1 METNMETLYIEASS
15 IECSEERREIS
26 GLIVPMGTGEVGYTN
41 LGGAVFEK
49 GSIDISEPTKVKLLS
64 QHNMKKPVG
73 RMISAEYRE
82 GQGIFATFKLSRS
95 TGGSDALIQAQE
107 GLVSGLSIGAEIIA
121 SKPSRDGHMVV
132 SSAKLKEVSLVTE
145 PAFKSAQVLSIAASE
160 QTDAAAS
167 AIDTAIEQLQ
177 LAPEDTT
184 AAEILLD
191 SVKQIIDNNPTTE
204 SETVVSDT
212 TVEATPVEAAAVEA
226 ARPTVT
232 AMAYT
237 KPRIDLSNEAFLENS
252 IRAQFGDE
260 NARQYLAAAS
270 DTTTTEVAGLV
281 PTRQL
286 TEIINN
292 KSTAGRPSIDAIST
306 GTLPDA
312 GMKFQIPRVKTVPTT
327 ATTAE
332 GAAFSDTQVEIEYLD
347 VDVFKTAGMQLFDVE
362 VLDRTSPAF
371 FAELQSLMADAYA
384 KSTNVAVRTA
394 IQTGATA
401 DGTAITLPWDGAEM
415 AGFIARASDS
425 IYTNTLRFAQSVIVS
440 PTQWANIMGM
450 VDSSNRPLFVA
461 SQPQNAAGSVSQSLR
476 GSLLGLELYV
486 DYSLTGAADGSI
498 IVVNR
503 DSYTWYE
510 SPRLQLRADKVG
522 TGKVEVGYYGYGAI
536 ATKAA
541 AGAFKFNVA

>member
-1 METNMETLYIEASS
+1 MTTLYIEAAS

-26 GLIVPMGTGEVGYTN
+26 GKIVPMGTGEVGNTN
-41 LGGAVFEK
+41 LGAYVFEA
-49 GSIDISEPTKVKLLS
+49 GSIDIADVSKIKLLS
-64 QHNMKKPVG
+64 QHDIKKPIG
-73 RMISAEYRE
+73 RMTAAEVRE
-82 GQGIFATFKLSRS
+82 DGIYATFKLSRS
-95 TGGSDALIQAQE
+95 QAGTDSLIMASE
-107 GLVSGLSIGAEIIA
+107 GLVSGLSIGAEIIS
-121 SKPSRDGHMVV
+121 SKPSRAGHTVV
-132 SSAKLKEVSLVTE
+132 TAAKLKEVSLVTE
-145 PAFKSAQVLSIAASE
+145 PAFKSAQVLEIAAEES
-160 QTDAAAS
+160 
-167 AIDTAIEQLQ
+167 L
-177 LAPEDTT
+177 P
-184 AAEILLD
+184 AEETP
-191 SVKQIIDNNPTTE
+191 QTE
-204 SETVVSDT
+204 SETVVEDT

-237 KPRIDLSNEAFLENS
+237 APRIDTNPAMFLENS
-252 IRAQFGDE
+252 IRAQLGDE

-286 TEIINN
+286 TEIINS
-292 KSTAGRPSIDAIST
+292 KTTAGRPSIDAIST

-312 GMKFQIPRVKTVPTT
+312 GFKFQIPRVVTAPTV
-327 ATTAE
+327 AETAE
-332 GAAFSDTQVEIEYLD
+332 TAAFSDTQVEIEYLD
-347 VDVFKTAGMQLFDVE
+347 VDVKKYAGMQLFDVE

-384 KSTNVAVRTA
+384 KATNVAVRTA
-394 IQTGATA
+394 LQTGASA
-401 DGTAITLPWDGAEM
+401 DATTITLPWDGAEM

-425 IYTNTLRFAQSVIVS
+425 IYTNTLKFATGVIVS

-450 VDSSNRPLFVA
+450 VDSSNRPLFIA

-476 GSLLGLELYV
+476 GSLLGLDLYV

-510 SPRLQLRADKVG
+510 SSRLQLRADKVG
-522 TGKVEVGYYGYGAI
+522 TGQVEVGYYGYGAI
-536 ATKAA
+536 ATKTA

>member
-1 METNMETLYIEASS
+1 METLFIEAAS
-15 IECSEERREIS
+15 IECSEDRREIS
-26 GLIVPMGTGEVGYTN
+26 GKIVPMGTGEIGNTN
-41 LGGAVFEK
+41 LGAYTFAA
-49 GSIDISEPTKVKLLS
+49 GSIEIADPSKIKLLS
-64 QHNMKKPVG
+64 QHDMKKPVG
-73 RMISAEYRE
+73 RMIAAETRE
-82 GQGIFATFKLSRS
+82 DGIYATFKLSRS
-95 TGGSDALIQAQE
+95 QGGADALIMAAE

-121 SKPSRDGHMVV
+121 SKPSRDGHTVV
-132 SSAKLKEVSLVTE
+132 TAAKLKEVSLVTE
-145 PAFKSAQVLSIAASE
+145 PAFKSAEVLEIAAE
-160 QTDAAAS
+160 
-167 AIDTAIEQLQ
+167 E
-177 LAPEDTT
+177 AP
-184 AAEILLD
+184 AEAVEETL
-191 SVKQIIDNNPTTE
+191 PTE
-204 SETVVSDT
+204 SETIVEDT

-226 ARPTVT
+226 AAPTVK

-237 KPRIDLSNEAFLENS
+237 TPRIDTTPHVFLENAV
-252 IRAQFGDE
+252 RASLGDD

-292 KSTAGRPSIDAIST
+292 KSTSGRPSIDAISA

-312 GMKFQIPRVKTVPTT
+312 GFKFQIPRVKAVPTV
-327 ATTAE
+327 AVAAE
-332 GAAFSDTQVEIEYLD
+332 KAAFSDTQVEIEYLD
-347 VDVFKTAGMQLFDVE
+347 VDVKKYAGMQLFDVE

-384 KSTNVAVRTA
+384 KATNVAVRTA
-394 IQTGATA
+394 IQTGASA

-440 PTQWANIMGM
+440 PTQWSNIMGM
-450 VDSSNRPLFVA
+450 VDGQNRPLFIA

-476 GSLLGLELYV
+476 GSLLGLDLYV
-486 DYSLTGAADGSI
+486 DYSLTGVADGSI

-503 DSYTWYE
+503 DSYTWFE
-510 SPRLQLRADKVG
+510 SQRLQLRADKVG
-522 TGKVEVGYYGYGAI
+522 TGQVEVGYYGYGAI

-541 AGAFKFNVA
+541 AGAFKFNNAA

>member
-1 METNMETLYIEASS
+1 MEHLIIEAAS

-26 GLIVPMGTGEVGYTN
+26 GKIVPMGTGEVGHTN
-41 LGGAVFEK
+41 MGGVVFEA
-49 GSIDISEPTKVKLLS
+49 GSIDVSDISKIKLLS
-64 QHNMKKPVG
+64 QHDMKKPVG
-73 RMISAEYRE
+73 RMTAAEVRPD
-82 GQGIFATFKLSRS
+82 GIYATFKLSRS
-95 TGGSDALIQAQE
+95 TGGNDALIQAQE
-107 GLVSGLSIGAEIIA
+107 GLVSGLSVGAEVIA
-121 SKPSRDGHMVV
+121 SKPSRNGHIVV
-132 SSAKLKEVSLVTE
+132 TAAKLKEVSLVTE
-145 PAFKSAQVLSIAASE
+145 PAFKSAQVLEIAAE
-160 QTDAAAS
+160 
-167 AIDTAIEQLQ
+167 E
-177 LAPEDTT
+177 AP
-184 AAEILLD
+184 AEAVEETL
-191 SVKQIIDNNPTTE
+191 PTE
-204 SETVVSDT
+204 SETVVEDT

-226 ARPTVT
+226 AAPTIK

-237 KPRIDLSNEAFLENS
+237 TPRIDSAPHVFLENAV
-252 IRAQFGDE
+252 RASLGDD

-270 DTTTTEVAGLV
+270 DTTTTDVAGLV
-281 PTRQL
+281 PTRQT

-292 KSTAGRPSIDAIST
+292 KSTSGRPSIDAISS
-306 GTLPDA
+306 GQLPDA
-312 GMKFQIPRVKTVPTT
+312 GFKFQIPRVKEIPTSATV
-327 ATTAE
+327 AE
-332 GAAFSDTQVEIEYLD
+332 GGAFSDTQVEIEYLD

-371 FAELQSLMADAYA
+371 FAELQSLMADSYA

-394 IQTGATA
+394 IQTGASA

-450 VDSSNRPLFVA
+450 VDGQNRPLFIA

-476 GSLLGLELYV
+476 GSLLGLDLYV
-486 DYSLTGAADGSI
+486 DYSLTGVADGSI
-498 IVVNR
+498 LVVNR

-541 AGAFKFNVA
+541 AGAFKFNNAA